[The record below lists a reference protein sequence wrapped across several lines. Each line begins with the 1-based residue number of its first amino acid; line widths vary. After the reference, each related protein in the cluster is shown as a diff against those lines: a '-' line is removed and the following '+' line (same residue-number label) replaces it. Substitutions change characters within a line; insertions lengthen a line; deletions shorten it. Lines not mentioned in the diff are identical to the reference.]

1 MINVIIKIGF
11 LFLTILLVSF
21 LAGAQ
26 TTVTNLIWL
35 SSIDMPVTFT
45 VLISSIYHDFILMTL
60 TSAQPPLPP
69 LPVLPVIISIGLLIS
84 FGVTWIVL
92 RWIKTQKKYAYGIAG
107 AVALAFIFYLM
118 PLLFF
123 GVDMLAGARTLI
135 GKIILIFCGYLESQ
149 SFGSWL
155 SNGEVC

>member
-1 MINVIIKIGF
+1 MIKGIIKIGF

-21 LAGAQ
+21 LVGAQ
-26 TTVTNLIWL
+26 TTISNLFWL

-135 GKIILIFCGYLESQ
+135 GKIILIFCGYLGGHF
-149 SFGSWL
+149 FGSRL
-155 SNGEVC
+155 SKGEV

>member
-1 MINVIIKIGF
+1 MINTVTKVGF

-21 LAGAQ
+21 LVGAQ
-26 TTVTNLIWL
+26 TTISNLFWL

-60 TSAQPPLPP
+60 TSAPPPLPP
-69 LPVLPVIISIGLLIS
+69 LPVLPVLISIGLMIS

-135 GKIILIFCGYLESQ
+135 GKIILIFCGYLGGHF
-149 SFGSWL
+149 FGSRL
-155 SNGEVC
+155 SKGEV

>member
-1 MINVIIKIGF
+1 MINTVTKVGF

-21 LAGAQ
+21 LVGAQ
-26 TTVTNLIWL
+26 TTISNLFWL

-135 GKIILIFCGYLESQ
+135 GKIILIFCGYLGGHF
-149 SFGSWL
+149 FGSRL
-155 SNGEVC
+155 SKGEV

>member
-1 MINVIIKIGF
+1 MINGIIKIGF

-21 LAGAQ
+21 LVGAQ
-26 TTVTNLIWL
+26 TTVSNLIWL
-35 SSIDMPVTFT
+35 SGIDMPVTFT
-45 VLISSIYHDFILMTL
+45 VLISSIYHDFVLMTL

-69 LPVLPVIISIGLLIS
+69 LPLLPVLISIGLVIS

-92 RWIKTQKKYAYGIAG
+92 RWIETQKKYAYGIAG

-123 GVDMLAGARTLI
+123 GVDMLAGARTLT
-135 GKIILIFCGYLESQ
+135 GKIILVICGYLGGHF
-149 SFGSWL
+149 FGSRL
-155 SNGEVC
+155 SKGES

>member
-1 MINVIIKIGF
+1 MINGIIKIGF

-21 LAGAQ
+21 LVGAQ
-26 TTVTNLIWL
+26 TTVSNLIWL
-35 SSIDMPVTFT
+35 SGIDMPVTFT
-45 VLISSIYHDFILMTL
+45 VLISSIYHDFVLMTL

-69 LPVLPVIISIGLLIS
+69 LPLLPVLISIGLGIS

-123 GVDMLAGARTLI
+123 GVDMLAGARTLT
-135 GKIILIFCGYLESQ
+135 GKIILVICGYLGGHF
-149 SFGSWL
+149 FGSRL
-155 SNGEVC
+155 SKGEV

>member
-1 MINVIIKIGF
+1 MINTVTKVGF

-21 LAGAQ
+21 LVGAQ
-26 TTVTNLIWL
+26 TTISNLFWL

-69 LPVLPVIISIGLLIS
+69 LPVLPVIISIGLLIG

-135 GKIILIFCGYLESQ
+135 GKIILIFCGYLGGHF
-149 SFGSWL
+149 FGSRL
-155 SNGEVC
+155 SKGEV

>member
-1 MINVIIKIGF
+1 MIKGIIKIGF

-21 LAGAQ
+21 LVGAQ
-26 TTVTNLIWL
+26 TTVSNLIWL

-69 LPVLPVIISIGLLIS
+69 LPVLPIIISLGLVIS

-135 GKIILIFCGYLESQ
+135 GKIILIFCGYLGGHF
-149 SFGSWL
+149 FGSRL
-155 SNGEVC
+155 SKGEV

>member
-1 MINVIIKIGF
+1 MINTVTKVGF

-21 LAGAQ
+21 LVGAQ
-26 TTVTNLIWL
+26 TTISNLIWL
-35 SSIDMPVTFT
+35 LSADMPVTFT

-60 TSAQPPLPP
+60 TSAPPPLPP

-135 GKIILIFCGYLESQ
+135 GKIILIFCGYLGGHF
-149 SFGSWL
+149 FGSRL
-155 SNGEVC
+155 SKGEV

>member
-1 MINVIIKIGF
+1 MINTVIKVGF

-21 LAGAQ
+21 LVGAQ
-26 TTVTNLIWL
+26 TTVSNLIWL
-35 SSIDMPVTFT
+35 SGIDMPVTFT
-45 VLISSIYHDFILMTL
+45 VLISSIYHDFVLMTL

-69 LPVLPVIISIGLLIS
+69 LPLLPVLISVGLVIS
-84 FGVTWIVL
+84 FGITWIVL

-123 GVDMLAGARTLI
+123 GVDMLAGARTLT
-135 GKIILIFCGYLESQ
+135 GKIILVICGYLGGHF
-149 SFGSWL
+149 FGSRV
-155 SNGEVC
+155 SKGDV

>member
-1 MINVIIKIGF
+1 MISRIIKIGF
-11 LFLTILLVSF
+11 LLLSILLVSF
-21 LAGAQ
+21 LVGAQ
-26 TTVTNLIWL
+26 TTVSNLIWL
-35 SSIDMPVTFT
+35 LSVDMPVTFT
-45 VLISSIYHDFILMTL
+45 VLISSVYHDFVLMTL

-69 LPVLPVIISIGLLIS
+69 LPLLPVLISIGLGIS

-123 GVDMLAGARTLI
+123 GVDMLAGARTLT
-135 GKIILIFCGYLESQ
+135 GKIILVICGYLGGHF
-149 SFGSWL
+149 FGSRL
-155 SNGEVC
+155 SKGEV

>member
-1 MINVIIKIGF
+1 MIKGIIKIGF

-21 LAGAQ
+21 LVGAQ
-26 TTVTNLIWL
+26 TTVSNLIWL

-69 LPVLPVIISIGLLIS
+69 LPVLPIIISLGLVIS

-92 RWIKTQKKYAYGIAG
+92 RWLKTQKKYAYGIAG

-135 GKIILIFCGYLESQ
+135 GKIILIFCGYLGGHF
-149 SFGSWL
+149 FGSRL
-155 SNGEVC
+155 SKGEV

>member
-1 MINVIIKIGF
+1 MINTVTKVGF

-21 LAGAQ
+21 LVGAQ
-26 TTVTNLIWL
+26 TTISNLFWL

-60 TSAQPPLPP
+60 TSAPPPLPP

-92 RWIKTQKKYAYGIAG
+92 RWIKTQKKHAYGIAG

-135 GKIILIFCGYLESQ
+135 GKIILIFCGYLGGHF
-149 SFGSWL
+149 FGSRL
-155 SNGEVC
+155 SKGEV